1 MPAYM
6 VFTRHS
12 TRDPK
17 ELETYSKMA
26 GATLGGHPVNVR
38 VAYGHHEVVEGP
50 QIEGVVILEFPTIE
64 AAKAWYNSP
73 AYREAREH
81 RFKGRVPRRDCPRG
95 MTGAVRRASG

>member
-1 MPAYM
+1 MAAYF

-26 GATLGGHPVNVR
+26 PATLAGHPVNLH

-50 QIEGVVILEFPTIE
+50 EIEGMVILEFPTIE
-64 AAKAWYNSP
+64 AAKAWYNSQ

-81 RFKGRVPRRDCPRG
+81 RFKGAEYS
-95 MTGAVRRASG
+95 AVIVQGV

>member
-1 MPAYM
+1 MAAYFI
-6 VFTRHS
+6 FTRES
-12 TRDPK
+12 TSDPK

-26 GATLGGHPVNVR
+26 PATLAGHPVKPH

-50 QIEGVVILEFPTIE
+50 EIEGVVILEFPTIE

-81 RFKGRVPRRDCPRG
+81 RFKGAKY
-95 MTGAVRRASG
+95 TAVIVQGV

>member
-1 MPAYM
+1 M

-17 ELETYSKMA
+17 ELETYRKMA
-26 GATLGGHPVNVR
+26 PATLAGHPVNIR
-38 VAYGHHEVVEGP
+38 VSYGHHEVVEGP
-50 QIEGVVILEFPTIE
+50 EIEGVVILEFPTIE

-81 RFKGRVPRRDCPRG
+81 RFKRGRVPRRDCPRG

>member
-1 MPAYM
+1 MAAYF
-6 VFTRHS
+6 VFTRDN

-26 GATLGGHPVNVR
+26 PATLAGHPVKPL

-50 QIEGVVILEFPTIE
+50 EIEGVVILEFPTID

-81 RFKGRVPRRDCPRG
+81 RFKGAEYR
-95 MTGAVRRASG
+95 AVIVQGV

>member
-1 MPAYM
+1 MAAYF

-26 GATLGGHPVNVR
+26 PATLAGHAVIAR

-50 QIEGVVILEFPTIE
+50 EIEGMVILEFPTIE
-64 AAKAWYNSP
+64 SAKAWYNSA

-81 RFKGRVPRRDCPRG
+81 RFKAAEYS
-95 MTGAVRRASG
+95 AVIVQGV

>member
-1 MPAYM
+1 MKVGDLWAGYM

-26 GATLGGHPVNVR
+26 PATLEGHPVSVR

-50 QIEGVVILEFPTIE
+50 EIEGMVILEFPTIE
-64 AAKAWYNSP
+64 AAKAWYDS
-73 AYREAREH
+73 ASYREAREH
-81 RFKGRVPRRDCPRG
+81 RFKGAEYS
-95 MTGAVRRASG
+95 AVIVQGV

>member
-6 VFTRHS
+6 VFTRRS

-17 ELETYSKMA
+17 ELETYSRMA
-26 GATLGGHPVNVR
+26 PATLVGHPVSVR

-50 QIEGVVILEFPTIE
+50 EIEGIVILEFPTVD

-73 AYREAREH
+73 RYTEAREH
-81 RFKGRVPRRDCPRG
+81 RFKGAEYS
-95 MTGAVRRASG
+95 AVTVQGV